1 MTAPPVQPETT
12 APDPALRQRFL
23 QGMSQAAS
31 TVNVVTTDGPA
42 GRHGVT
48 VSAMVSV
55 SADTPQ
61 PTLLI
66 CVHHLSA
73 VARAILDNG
82 VFCVNILRD
91 DQAYLSERFAGRSG
105 AHGESKFDVATW
117 TTQLTGAPRVVDPLV
132 AFDCRVTASDRVGS
146 HYVIFGAVQDI
157 FLAESGA
164 ALLYANRGYAVPV
177 RYRHRPGAAPAGAQG
192 GTLAL
197 GCFHTF
203 APAVVPP
210 LVARVIAAQP
220 GLALTLV
227 DGGQGK
233 VIDSLRRGDIELAL
247 LYDFGLGAEFHAE
260 VLAELPPYVL
270 LPANHPLVA
279 KPAVELGD
287 LTDDALILLDVEPTA
302 DYFLSLFRSAGLE
315 PQIAYRTTS
324 LEMVRGFVGEGLGY
338 SLLATRPAGDV
349 AHDGRPLVTRPV
361 AGSPRPSRLVLAHL
375 ARRELGASALAF
387 AAECRAYFSR
397 VHD

>member
-1 MTAPPVQPETT
+1 MTDASPPPPAPSDAT
-12 APDPALRQRFL
+12 LRQRFL

-42 GRHGVT
+42 GRHGIT

-61 PTLLI
+61 PTLLV

-73 VARAILDNG
+73 VAQAVLDNG

-91 DQAYLSERFAGRSG
+91 DQAYLSESFAGRSG
-105 AHGESKFDVATW
+105 ARGEEKFGCAQW
-117 TTQLTGAPRVVDPLV
+117 TTQVTGAPRVVDPLV

-157 FLAESGA
+157 FLADSGA

-177 RYRHRPGAAPAGAQG
+177 RYRHRPGAPAAEAAG

-203 APAVVPP
+203 APSIVPP
-210 LVARVIAAQP
+210 LVARVIAARP

-227 DGGQGK
+227 EGGQGK
-233 VIDSLRRGDIELAL
+233 VIDSLRRGDIEVAL
-247 LYDFGLGAEFHAE
+247 LYDFGLGSEFSVE
-260 VLAELPPYVL
+260 VLADFSPYVL
-270 LPANHPLVA
+270 LPASHPLVA
-279 KPAVELGD
+279 REEVELKD
-287 LTDDALILLDVEPTA
+287 LVDDELILLDVEPSGE
-302 DYFLSLFRSAGLE
+302 YFLSLFSDQGLE
-315 PQIAYRTTS
+315 PQIGYRTTS

-338 SLLATRPAGDV
+338 SLLATKPAATV
-349 AHDGRPLVTRPV
+349 AYDGRPLVSRPV
-361 AGSPRPSRLVLAHL
+361 AGAARPSRLVLAHL
-375 ARRELGASALAF
+375 ARHELGASAQAF
-387 AAECRAYFSR
+387 AAQCRAYFR
-397 VHD
+397 GVKA